1 MILIRVFLHIKMQ
14 AQVLLNPTL
23 KIQENNLLNEYVDV
37 IVPLDDPQN
46 LFLNLNNIMDPDSKD
61 IYFFSYSMGKRKV
74 VMWGYYNKN
83 SATFT
88 AEGTCRYNLVQL
100 NAMLKVWRQNN
111 YRPIG
116 YSVKNKITKR
126 VIKYLGLESGVIKRE
141 TYLMYKYVLAFYNGK
156 VTKEQL
162 VNRFGRNIL
171 DTIDDEVRKYS
182 GKPVVNDMDIYS
194 YLDVMQDKVNEYE
207 SELNLT
213 VVEQSIVRSFG
224 QIVQQLSQRFYDFIK
239 TGKYLNSEAPC
250 PDLEDCDDDNP
261 LCGSYYY
268 GIKEPYYNIGE
279 YLR

>member
-1 MILIRVFLHIKMQ
+1 MQ

-61 IYFFSYSMGKRKV
+61 VYFFSYSMGKRKV

-83 SATFT
+83 SAAFT
-88 AEGTCRYNLVQL
+88 AEGTCRYNLAQL
-100 NAMLKVWRQNN
+100 NAMIKGWRQNN

-126 VIKYLGLESGVIKRE
+126 VIKYLGLESDVIKRD
-141 TYLMYKYVLAFYNGK
+141 TYLIYKYVLAFYDGK

-162 VNRFGRNIL
+162 MNRFGSNVL
-171 DTIDDEVRKYS
+171 DTIDNEARKYF

-194 YLDVMQDKVNEYE
+194 YLEIMQEKVNEYE
-207 SELNLT
+207 SDLNLT
-213 VVEQSIVRSFG
+213 VVEQSIIRSFG

-239 TGKYLNSEAPC
+239 TGKYLNSESVC
-250 PDLEDCDDDNP
+250 PNLKDCDDGNP
-261 LCGSYYY
+261 LCGCYYY
-268 GIKEPYYNIGE
+268 GIKEPYYNIGD